1 MTRQPRW
8 CDPDCRHASFPDKD
22 ALDGACRTSIAL
34 WCDKYGRLVQ
44 KSALCLD
51 MTMEKE
57 DG

>member
-8 CDPDCRHASFPDKD
+8 CDLGCRHASFPDKD
-22 ALDGACRTSIAL
+22 ALDGACHTIIAL

-51 MTMEKE
+51 MTTEKE